1 MNSQEVELSNKI
13 INLISKQNFTSFNQ
27 KDLIEELQISEKV
40 LKRLLKILVSNNDL
54 ILINNN
60 LIFSKKNI
68 DKLICDLKL
77 FFKKNSEMSIREF
90 KDLANTSRKYAV
102 PLLEYF
108 DKIGLTFRHENNRK
122 LID

>member
-13 INLISKQNFTSFNQ
+13 TNLISKQNSPLLI

-60 LIFSKKNI
+60 LILVKK
-68 DKLICDLKL
+68 
-77 FFKKNSEMSIREF
+77 
-90 KDLANTSRKYAV
+90 Y
-102 PLLEYF
+102 
-108 DKIGLTFRHENNRK
+108 
-122 LID
+122 